1 MLLLQR
7 QATRRSSSLYHDERD
22 DVNAKASFV
31 LLSLIAD
38 KRSAIRHRSAPRVE
52 RTGDD
57 RSHSILTH
65 ADHRRPLPLSPQGYP
80 EHSEGY
86 PEYSQGYCEH
96 SQGTLSTQR
105 VLSADAVESPL
116 VGVEWFDWPFGV
128 FAIHDL
134 TT

>member
-22 DVNAKASFV
+22 DVNAKVSFL

-38 KRSAIRHRSAPRVE
+38 NRSAIRHRSALRVE

-57 RSHSILTH
+57 RSEILTH

-80 EHSEGY
+80 EHSEG
-86 PEYSQGYCEH
+86 
-96 SQGTLSTQR
+96 
-105 VLSADAVESPL
+105 
-116 VGVEWFDWPFGV
+116 
-128 FAIHDL
+128 
-134 TT
+134 

>member
-22 DVNAKASFV
+22 DVNAKVSF
-31 LLSLIAD
+31 LLLAVIAD
-38 KRSAIRHRSAPRVE
+38 KRSAIRHRSALRVE

-57 RSHSILTH
+57 RSEILTH

-86 PEYSQGYCEH
+86 PEYSEGYPEYSQGYSEH

-105 VLSADAVESPL
+105 VLSAVAVESPL
-116 VGVEWFDWPFGV
+116 VGVEWFD
-128 FAIHDL
+128 
-134 TT
+134 